1 MPMIKL
7 HPHLSAAVDSLCS
20 VSGKNS
26 FLFFLFR
33 NNLEMLSENFSN
45 EEWTAA

>member
-7 HPHLSAAVDSLCS
+7 HPHLSAAVDNLCS

-26 FLFFLFR
+26 FLLFLFR
-33 NNLEMLSENFSN
+33 NNLEMLSENFFQ
-45 EEWTAA
+45 